1 MVAAELDTRRVRAE
15 QPRRSRW
22 LYALAAL
29 PPLVGV
35 ATVLL
40 DPQPHGHWVDHLSAA
55 GIKATQLAVL
65 LTVLALLGWRTL
77 SAPLVAALLVV
88 GAGIALQAFGD
99 AQVAG
104 AIWRT
109 TGNPSD
115 ADGYKAGHD
124 ASDFGDLLVLLG
136 SVGFVLTAGIS
147 RRVRPW
153 LAVCAAMLTIV
164 PPPFLWPAVGV
175 LLLVLHAVTS
185 GAGFARHRAA

>member
-1 MVAAELDTRRVRAE
+1 MVAPALDTGTARAG
-15 QPRRSRW
+15 PLRRSRW

-40 DPQPHGHWVDHLSAA
+40 APQPHGHWVDHLSAA

-77 SAPLVAALLVV
+77 TAPLVAALVV
-88 GAGIALQAFGD
+88 IGLGIALQVFGD

-104 AIWRT
+104 ARWRP
-109 TGNPSD
+109 TGDPSD
-115 ADGYKAGHD
+115 ADGYQTGHD
-124 ASDFGDLLVLLG
+124 LSGLGDVLVLLG

-153 LAVCAAMLTIV
+153 LAVCAAVLNIV

-185 GAGFARHRAA
+185 GAGFARLRAA

>member
-1 MVAAELDTRRVRAE
+1 RA
-15 QPRRSRW
+15 
-22 LYALAAL
+22 
-29 PPLVGV
+29 
-35 ATVLL
+35 
-40 DPQPHGHWVDHLSAA
+40 PQPHGHWVEHFSAA

-153 LAVCAAMLTIV
+153 LAVCAA
-164 PPPFLWPAVGV
+164 
-175 LLLVLHAVTS
+175 
-185 GAGFARHRAA
+185 